1 MSFKN
6 KLAQRREWKK
16 GVKHCTF
23 DPMGPGVVRIHLIPP
38 KFSLFGNPSHIV
50 ILNGYYL
57 LPLGYSWAVMLSH
70 FMDEVNAFDGKE
82 IAPAD
87 EEQIFIQTIA
97 KTKKVY
103 PSADKA
109 VLEDDL
115 QEMLNVLFAVARGEK
130 TEAMIETLSLQAYA
144 KHMSAPHR
152 MDLMISAMADDKG
165 NRRCNQNCLF
175 CYAEKEPMGA
185 RPELSTQE
193 WKRILDILR
202 ESHVPMV
209 TFTGG
214 EPTLREDLPKLV
226 EYAKWFVTR
235 VNTNGVLLSGSL
247 CEKLKEASL
256 DSLQITLYSHDED
269 IHNRLVGSTHFADT
283 VRGIRNALAAG
294 LDVSVN
300 TPLCHA
306 NQDYENTLSFLK
318 ELGVRFVT
326 LSGLILTGSAVETRE
341 RQLTEEELFAI
352 VEKAKAFCDAHG
364 MEMDFTS
371 PGLIER
377 EKLEALG
384 LHVPICGACLSNMAI
399 APDGTVI
406 PCQSW
411 LKADSG
417 LGNLLTEDWKTVW
430 NRPVCKKLRGMTE
443 KEAEV
448 CPFRKEARH
457 G

>member
-283 VRGIRNALAAG
+283 VQGIRNALAAG

>member
-38 KFSLFGNPSHIV
+38 KFSLFGNPSHVV

-70 FMDEVNAFDGKE
+70 FMDEVNAFDGNE

-283 VRGIRNALAAG
+283 VQGIRNALAAG

-341 RQLTEEELFAI
+341 RQLTEEDLFAI

>member
-165 NRRCNQNCLF
+165 IRRCNQNCLF

-283 VRGIRNALAAG
+283 VQGIRNALAAG

-352 VEKAKAFCDAHG
+352 VEKAKAFCDTHG